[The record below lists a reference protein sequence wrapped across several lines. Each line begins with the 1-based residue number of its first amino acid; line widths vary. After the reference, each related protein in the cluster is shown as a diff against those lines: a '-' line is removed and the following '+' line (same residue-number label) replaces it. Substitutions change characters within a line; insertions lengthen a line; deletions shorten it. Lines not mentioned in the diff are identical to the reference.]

1 MNSIPGVCAG
11 HWTHESGTTG
21 VSAFLFPAGAR
32 AGFAQP
38 GHAPGSRELGT
49 LDPTHLAPVIHG
61 FCLSGGSAFGLAAAD
76 GVMAYLEEQG
86 IGLAVAGHT
95 VPLVPSVILFDLPV
109 AVARPDA
116 AAGHRAAAAAMAGG
130 PLAEGRV
137 GAGAGARVGK
147 AFSNIVPGGFGVE
160 TRRVGGWTVSA
171 AMAVNAYG
179 GIRDPDTGAW
189 LAGGPQAQPTLS
201 PEPMLGQ
208 NTTIGVV
215 VTDAPLDRAQCT
227 VLAQMAAAGMARA
240 VEPAF
245 TPFDGDTILVAATG
259 RDGAVDPVHLCQLG
273 WTAAGCVGRAIARAV
288 NG

>member
-1 MNSIPGVCAG
+1 MDRIPGVRAG

-21 VSAFLFPAGAR
+21 VTAFLFPAGAR

-49 LDPTHLAPVIHG
+49 LEPTHLAPVIHG
-61 FCLSGGSAFGLAAAD
+61 FCLAGGSAFGLSAAD
-76 GVMAYLEEQG
+76 GVMACLEERG

-95 VPLVPSVILFDLPV
+95 VPLVPSAILFDLPV
-109 AVARPDA
+109 AVVRPDT
-116 AAGHRAAAAAMAGG
+116 AAGRAAAQAALMGE

-147 AFSNIVPGGFGVE
+147 AFSNIVPGGFGIE
-160 TRRVGGWTVSA
+160 TRSVDGWTVSA

-179 GIRDPDTGAW
+179 GVRDPDSGAW
-189 LAGGPQAQPTLS
+189 LAGGPLEQPTLS
-201 PEPMLGQ
+201 SEPMLGQ
-208 NTTIGVV
+208 STTIGVV
-215 VTDAPLDRAQCT
+215 VTDAPLARAQCT

-245 TPFDGDTILVAATG
+245 TPFDGDTLFVAATG
-259 RDGAVDPVHLCQLG
+259 EEGLVDPVRLCRLG
-273 WTAAGCVGRAIARAV
+273 WTAAGCVGRAIARSV
-288 NG
+288 NR